1 MNKNGI
7 SFLVTI
13 YNKEK
18 YIPAMLN
25 SLKSQKGNFHREY
38 VIVDDGSQD
47 NSLAVTKRITEKWK
61 NTKII
66 TKKNTGPSKA
76 TNIGAKYCTQ
86 KYIKIVDADDVLSPF
101 ASEVL
106 I

>member
-66 TKKNTGPSKA
+66 TKKKYGSKQS
-76 TNIGAKYCTQ
+76 NKYRRQILHT
-86 KYIKIVDADDVLSPF
+86 KIYKNSRCR
-101 ASEVL
+101 
-106 I
+106 